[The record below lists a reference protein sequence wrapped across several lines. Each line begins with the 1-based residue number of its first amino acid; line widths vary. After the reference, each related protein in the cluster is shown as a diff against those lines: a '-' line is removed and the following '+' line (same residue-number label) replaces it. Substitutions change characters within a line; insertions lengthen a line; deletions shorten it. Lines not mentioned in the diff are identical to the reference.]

1 MSTSVKKPELDEEK
15 LLEIKLR
22 REKNQNE
29 MLTPLVPVRGPEFQE
44 MIREILIHRGNIKD
58 HYADLLLSKNL
69 HLYENAFTSNSVN
82 SYKNPD
88 PEADN
93 ILEDKENG
101 DNYDVFKI
109 FGDNVFENF
118 MILYIF
124 RRFPTLRSA
133 DDVKVLA
140 RMKIEYGIDIT
151 FSNMAR
157 SLGFT
162 KYIASSLYEKN
173 NKENTILQSSLSGFL
188 GVTYYSLERLTGV
201 YGAGFAVCY
210 DILKS
215 LFDELNI
222 PEPSNFDELNNPI
235 TVLKEFFDRNHYVGK
250 LIIPFETIYDYD
262 LMQYICKIYYEKD
275 GVRNL
280 LSTASAKLKK
290 QSEKLASIE
299 GIGLLKKR
307 GQFIERKEKKE
318 KKLKPLEIGQDIIIY
333 GQRGAAFRGM
343 IERII
348 YDAKID
354 EKYSQYLLTEEA
366 FDIYDQ
372 AFTSNSANLLP
383 SGHIDTKSSKNYEV
397 YETLGDAVFKNFIV
411 YYSAMRFD
419 FFLSKDAKVI
429 SRIKIN
435 YGAGK
440 DFAKVARSLGFSG
453 FVTSSEY
460 DATNKPDSGD
470 KLLEDTFEAFLGATA
485 YILDHKF
492 RIGVGYSICYTILK
506 NIYDKIEIPS
516 EFKLLLD
523 SISRLKEFFDKN
535 KEYGVMDFRPA
546 GYGKIRVYSKSA
558 KGDEFLGLGNNPNPK
573 EAKEEAAKNAIE
585 YLKKKGFDV

>member
-1 MSTSVKKPELDEEK
+1 MSTPVKKPELDEEK
-15 LLEIKLR
+15 LLELKLR
-22 REKNQNE
+22 REKNQSE
-29 MLTPLVPVRGPEFQE
+29 MLTPINPTRGPEFQK
-44 MIREILIHRGNIKD
+44 ILLEILIHRGNIKD

-69 HLYENAFTSNSVN
+69 HLYENAFTSNSIN

-88 PEADN
+88 PNSDN
-93 ILEDKENG
+93 VLQDKDNG

-109 FGDNVFENF
+109 FGDNIFENF

-151 FSNMAR
+151 FPNMAQQ
-157 SLGFT
+157 LGFGP
-162 KYIASSLYEKN
+162 YIASSLYEKN
-173 NKENTILQSSLSGFL
+173 NKENTLLQNSLSAFL
-188 GVTYYSLERLTGV
+188 GVTYYGLERLTGV

-235 TVLKEFFDRNHYVGK
+235 TVLKEFFDSNQYVGK
-250 LIIPFETIYDYD
+250 LIIPFETNYDYD
-262 LMQYICKIYYEKD
+262 LMKYICKIYYEKD
-275 GVRNL
+275 GVKTL
-280 LSTASAKLKK
+280 LGTDQAKLKK
-290 QSEKLASIE
+290 ESEKLASIKAILE
-299 GIGLLKKR
+299 LKRRRQFVEKKR
-307 GQFIERKEKKE
+307 EK
-318 KKLKPLEIGQDIIIY
+318 KKLKPLEIGQDVIIY
-333 GQRGAAFRGM
+333 GQRDHGFRNM
-343 IERII
+343 IEKII
-348 YDAKID
+348 RDAKID

-366 FDIYDQ
+366 FEIYDQ

-383 SGHIDTKSSKNYEV
+383 SGHIDTKSTQNYEV
-397 YETLGDAVFKNFIV
+397 YETLGDVVFKNFIV

-435 YGAGK
+435 YGSDK
-440 DFAKVARSLGFSG
+440 EFAKLAKMLGFQG
-453 FVTSSEY
+453 FITSSEY
-460 DATNKPDSGD
+460 EEREEPD

-485 YILDHKF
+485 YILDHQF

-506 NIYDKIEIPS
+506 NIYDKIEIPT

-523 SISRLKEFFDKN
+523 AVSRLKEFFDKN
-535 KEYGVMDFRPA
+535 KEYGTMDFRQA
-546 GYGKIRVYSKSA
+546 GYGRVRVFAKGGE
-558 KGDEFLGLGNNPNPK
+558 KGDEFLGMGNNPKPK
-573 EAKEEAAKNAIE
+573 EAKEEAARNAIE
-585 YLKKKGFDV
+585 YLKKKGFEDV